1 MVPRRRFERPTCRL
15 GGGCSIHLSYRGQGS
30 GILTQKFIKID
41 DQKAKIPAIR
51 FRGSEYNR
59 FQHNL
64 GRRRHLHS
72 YLPMQFDIPFPG
84 NYCSKKQNKIV
95 YEAMLDGLITSKTRV
110 RILMR
115 LFLNSREKVYLR
127 ELASEYGLSS
137 GQLSSELHHM
147 RDAGFLSQDR
157 AGRKIEYRANTSHPL
172 FPELQSMAR
181 KALGMDRILHSIVD
195 RLGNLEMAL
204 LLDDYAQGK
213 DTGIVDLA
221 LVGDIN
227 KQNLNDLVE
236 KTERYINRKI
246 RTLILT
252 WQEYLDLKSTLDSR
266 PHLVLWERKTETS
279 ESTQS

>member
-1 MVPRRRFERPTCRL
+1 M
-15 GGGCSIHLSYRGQGS
+15 
-30 GILTQKFIKID
+30 
-41 DQKAKIPAIR
+41 
-51 FRGSEYNR
+51 
-59 FQHNL
+59 
-64 GRRRHLHS
+64 
-72 YLPMQFDIPFPG
+72 
-84 NYCSKKQNKIV
+84 
-95 YEAMLDGLITSKTRV
+95 MLDGLITSKTRV

-127 ELASEYGLSS
+127 ELAGEYGLSS
-137 GQLSSELHHM
+137 GQLSTELHHM

-157 AGRKIEYRANTSHPL
+157 SGSKVEYRANTKHPL

-181 KALGMDRILHSIVD
+181 KALGMDQILESIVE

-236 KTERYINRKI
+236 KTERYIERKI

-252 WQEYLDLKSTLDSR
+252 GEEYIALKNSLDSR
-266 PHLVLWERKTETS
+266 PQLVLWERKGETEIS
-279 ESTQS
+279 EKS

>member
-1 MVPRRRFERPTCRL
+1 M
-15 GGGCSIHLSYRGQGS
+15 
-30 GILTQKFIKID
+30 
-41 DQKAKIPAIR
+41 AKTPAIR
-51 FRGSEYNR
+51 FRGAEYNR
-59 FQHNL
+59 FQRNL
-64 GRRRHLHS
+64 GRWQYLHGYFLVQLDTS
-72 YLPMQFDIPFPG
+72 FPAD
-84 NYCSKKQNKIV
+84 YCSKKKNNIV
-95 YEAMLDGLITSKTRV
+95 NEIMLDGLITSKTRV

-137 GQLSSELHHM
+137 GQVSSELHHM

-181 KALGMDRILHSIVD
+181 KALGMDRILDSIVG

-252 WQEYLDLKSTLDSR
+252 WQEYVDLKSTLDSR
-266 PHLVLWERKTETS
+266 PHLVLWERKAETN
-279 ESTQS
+279 ETAQS

>member
-1 MVPRRRFERPTCRL
+1 VPDYAL
-15 GGGCSIHLSYRGQGS
+15 LSLKVEQNC
-30 GILTQKFIKID
+30 
-41 DQKAKIPAIR
+41 AKI
-51 FRGSEYNR
+51 
-59 FQHNL
+59 
-64 GRRRHLHS
+64 
-72 YLPMQFDIPFPG
+72 
-84 NYCSKKQNKIV
+84 
-95 YEAMLDGLITSKTRV
+95 MLDGLITSKTRV

-127 ELASEYGLSS
+127 ELANEYGLSS

-157 AGRKIEYRANTSHPL
+157 SGSKIEYRANTKHPL

-181 KALGMDRILHSIVD
+181 KALGMDQILESIVE
-195 RLGNLEMAL
+195 RLGNLEIAL

-236 KTERYINRKI
+236 KTEKYIDRKI

-252 WQEYLDLKSTLDSR
+252 WPEYLALKASLDSR
-266 PHLVLWERKTETS
+266 PQLVLWERKVATEIS
-279 ESTQS
+279 AKS

>member
-1 MVPRRRFERPTCRL
+1 
-15 GGGCSIHLSYRGQGS
+15 
-30 GILTQKFIKID
+30 
-41 DQKAKIPAIR
+41 
-51 FRGSEYNR
+51 
-59 FQHNL
+59 
-64 GRRRHLHS
+64 
-72 YLPMQFDIPFPG
+72 
-84 NYCSKKQNKIV
+84 
-95 YEAMLDGLITSKTRV
+95 MLDGLITSKTRV

-127 ELASEYGLSS
+127 ELANEYGLSS

-157 AGRKIEYRANTSHPL
+157 SGSKVEYRANTKHPL

-181 KALGMDRILHSIVD
+181 KALGMDKILDSIVE

-236 KTERYINRKI
+236 KTERYIDRKI

-252 WQEYLDLKSTLDSR
+252 RQEYEELKPTLEARS
-266 PHLVLWERKTETS
+266 HLVLWQEE
-279 ESTQS
+279 

>member
-1 MVPRRRFERPTCRL
+1 
-15 GGGCSIHLSYRGQGS
+15 
-30 GILTQKFIKID
+30 
-41 DQKAKIPAIR
+41 
-51 FRGSEYNR
+51 
-59 FQHNL
+59 
-64 GRRRHLHS
+64 
-72 YLPMQFDIPFPG
+72 
-84 NYCSKKQNKIV
+84 
-95 YEAMLDGLITSKTRV
+95 MLDGLITSKTRV

-127 ELASEYGLSS
+127 ELANEYGLSS

-157 AGRKIEYRANTSHPL
+157 SGSKVEYRANTKHPL

-181 KALGMDRILHSIVD
+181 KALGMDKILDSIVE

-236 KTERYINRKI
+236 KTERYIDRKI

-252 WQEYLDLKSTLDSR
+252 WPEYLALKTSLDSR
-266 PHLVLWERKTETS
+266 PQLVLWERKPETETS
-279 ESTQS
+279 AKS